1 MTNKDIYSQICDNIN
16 DNDLE
21 VIEIARCKNCK
32 YSRPL
37 TEREK
42 KDYVQGVVI
51 CENAEMSFDGY
62 SARWI
67 DDFCSY
73 GERK

>member
-1 MTNKDIYSQICDNIN
+1 MTNKEILEN
-16 DNDLE
+16 D
-21 VIEIARCKNCK
+21 VKVVRCINCK

-51 CENAEMSFDGY
+51 CENPEMSFDGY

-73 GERK
+73 GERE